1 MNLINN
7 RNNYESIIKKKITN
21 YIMTNILLIIK
32 FICVHLVTSSGCW
45 FKSIFILNR
54 LIKLYDFANKFN
66 VLKLIFFSIFQL
78 YQFSK

>member
-32 FICVHLVTSSGCW
+32 FICVHLVTSSGC
-45 FKSIFILNR
+45 
-54 LIKLYDFANKFN
+54 
-66 VLKLIFFSIFQL
+66 
-78 YQFSK
+78 